1 MLYSIEIVYKAKG
14 VFCVQ
19 AEDEGEA
26 YGKARDAAEN
36 ADITDFVLEDEM
48 ESRIVNIGE
57 EG

>member
-1 MLYSIEIVYKAKG
+1 MLYSVEIVYKAKG
-14 VFCVQ
+14 IFTVQ

-48 ESRIVNIGE
+48 ESRIVNVGE
-57 EG
+57 E